1 MFMQARKTQKKPN
14 WMFDDVWNS
23 LLSIW
28 NFATYCAK
36 CSQAQ
41 QNRASEI
48 GGILHTGG
56 SITRYK
62 HAIRMV
68 STLNTNNFDSL

>member
-1 MFMQARKTQKKPN
+1 MQARKTQKKPN
-14 WMFDDVWNS
+14 WMFGDVWNS

-28 NFATYCAK
+28 NSATYRAK

-41 QNRASEI
+41 QNRAFEI
-48 GGILHTGG
+48 GGILHKGG
-56 SITRYK
+56 SITRYE

-68 STLNTNNFDSL
+68 STLNINNFDFL